1 MSPPFVTLVISG
13 KEGNELLI
21 QMLKGY
27 SSYIQQVA
35 LPNFGLFVNH
45 AKSLSDDVLSLI
57 AKIVKL
63 GGKIILSQDAILSSR
78 GIRKLND
85 TLLPNIVLNSLTI
98 NLPRLAYQSNK
109 DETYFRTKLAL
120 LMKPSISTLL
130 LKKEILSRNIQHNIL
145 PTISDVLGFPEVG
158 STSIIVNIAGLN
170 ESIYD
175 ILGYSRED
183 GFDTVKKVIKTA
195 NDVLLGLSQTNTE
208 KFGVSMINDG
218 SSTRFVVLD
227 SDKFGKLTHDFQSY
241 SQGVVITRGL
251 LENDNSISD
260 NLMQLDRLVSGGLY
274 IRLDITGTSEQ
285 ELINLLKIAIP
296 AIPYFVLFE
305 KHFICSICGRRDIKN
320 NICLSC
326 GSSNVNEIN

>member
-1 MSPPFVTLVISG
+1 
-13 KEGNELLI
+13 
-21 QMLKGY
+21 
-27 SSYIQQVA
+27 
-35 LPNFGLFVNH
+35 
-45 AKSLSDDVLSLI
+45 LSLI

-63 GGKIILSQDAILSSR
+63 GGKILLSQESILSSR
-78 GIRKLND
+78 GIRKLNS
-85 TLLPNIVLNSLTI
+85 TSLLPNMVLNSLTI

-130 LKKEILSRNIQHNIL
+130 LKKEMLSRNIQHNIL
-145 PTISDVLGFPEVG
+145 PTISDILGFPEVG
-158 STSIIVNIAGLN
+158 STTVVVNIAGLN
-170 ESIYD
+170 ESVYD
-175 ILGYSRED
+175 ILGHSRED
-183 GFDTVKKVIKTA
+183 GFEIVKKVIKTA
-195 NDVLLGLSQTNTE
+195 NDVLLSFSQTNTE

-251 LENDNSISD
+251 LENDDSISE
-260 NLMQLDRLVSGGLY
+260 NLMQLDSLVSGGLY

-285 ELINLLKIAIP
+285 ELIDILKIAIP
-296 AIPYFVLFE
+296 TIPYFVIFE
-305 KHFICSICGRRDIKN
+305 KHFVCSICGRRNIQN